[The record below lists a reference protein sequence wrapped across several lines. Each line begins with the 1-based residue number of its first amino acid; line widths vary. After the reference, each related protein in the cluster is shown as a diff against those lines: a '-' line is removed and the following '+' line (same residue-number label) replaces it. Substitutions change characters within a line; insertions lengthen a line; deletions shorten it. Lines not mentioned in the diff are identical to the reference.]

1 MRYLINHP
9 GQVLQLT
16 GQHVEMV
23 GITVVVAVLVG
34 IPLGI
39 LVARLR
45 WLEGPVVNTAGVLYT
60 VPSLALFA
68 VLIPFTGIGTVP
80 VVIALILYSL
90 LVIIRNTI
98 AGIDAVDPATRDAA
112 RGMGMTSTQQ
122 LVLIELPLGLPVILA
137 GVRVATVSAIG
148 IATVAA
154 YVGAGGLGVLIFDG
168 IERLDA
174 DLIVAGAVSASVL
187 ALVADWCLGRL
198 GDALRRD
205 TARHAGAPRR
215 RRLAGFYPKR
225 QA

>member
-1 MRYLINHP
+1 
-9 GQVLQLT
+9 
-16 GQHVEMV
+16 
-23 GITVVVAVLVG
+23 
-34 IPLGI
+34 
-39 LVARLR
+39 
-45 WLEGPVVNTAGVLYT
+45 
-60 VPSLALFA
+60 
-68 VLIPFTGIGTVP
+68 
-80 VVIALILYSL
+80 
-90 LVIIRNTI
+90 
-98 AGIDAVDPATRDAA
+98 
-112 RGMGMTSTQQ
+112 
-122 LVLIELPLGLPVILA
+122 VILA

-205 TARHAGAPRR
+205 TARRAGAPRR
-215 RRLAGFYPKR
+215 KRLAGFYPKR

>member
-1 MRYLINHP
+1 MSYLVDHP
-9 GQVLQLT
+9 GQVLQLA
-16 GQHVEMV
+16 GQHVEVV
-23 GITVVVAVLVG
+23 GMAVMVAVLVG

-45 WLEGPVVNTAGVLYT
+45 WLEGPVTSTAGVLYT

-98 AGIDAVDPATRDAA
+98 AGIDSVDPATRDAA
-112 RGMGMTSTQQ
+112 RGMGMTSLQQ
-122 LVLIELPLGLPVILA
+122 LLLIELPLGLPVILA

-187 ALVADWCLGRL
+187 ALVADWCLGRV

-205 TARHAGAPRR
+205 TARRAGAPRR

>member
-1 MRYLINHP
+1 
-9 GQVLQLT
+9 
-16 GQHVEMV
+16 
-23 GITVVVAVLVG
+23 
-34 IPLGI
+34 
-39 LVARLR
+39 
-45 WLEGPVVNTAGVLYT
+45 
-60 VPSLALFA
+60 
-68 VLIPFTGIGTVP
+68 
-80 VVIALILYSL
+80 
-90 LVIIRNTI
+90 VIIRNTI

-112 RGMGMTSTQQ
+112 RGMGMTSMQQ
-122 LVLIELPLGLPVILA
+122 LLLIELPLGLPVILA

-198 GDALRRD
+198 GDALRHD
-205 TARHAGAPRR
+205 TARRAGAPRR
-215 RRLAGFYPKR
+215 KRLAGFYPKR

>member
-1 MRYLINHP
+1 MSYLINHP
-9 GQVLQLT
+9 GQMLQLT

-45 WLEGPVVNTAGVLYT
+45 WLEGPVTSTAGVLYT

-98 AGIDAVDPATRDAA
+98 AGIDSVDPATLDAA
-112 RGMGMTSTQQ
+112 RGMGMTTTQQ
-122 LVLIELPLGLPVILA
+122 LLLIELPLGLPVILA

-187 ALVADWCLGRL
+187 ALVVDWSLARL
-198 GDALRRD
+198 GHALRRD
-205 TARHAGAPRR
+205 TARSPGAPRR

>member
-1 MRYLINHP
+1 MRYLINHLD
-9 GQVLQLT
+9 QVLQLT

-23 GITVVVAVLVG
+23 GITVVAAVLVG

-45 WLEGPVVNTAGVLYT
+45 WLEGPVTSTAGVLYT

-98 AGIDAVDPATRDAA
+98 AGIDSVDPATRDAA
-112 RGMGMTSTQQ
+112 RGMGMTSMQQ
-122 LVLIELPLGLPVILA
+122 LLLIELPLGVPVILA

-205 TARHAGAPRR
+205 TARHASAPRH